1 MNYKG
6 YSAIIEVDTEAE
18 ILFGRVI
25 DINDVITFK
34 GKTVEEARQEFHNSV
49 DDYLAYC
56 EDLGEEPDKPFSG
69 KLPFRTTPENHR
81 KIFIAAKKSGKSI
94 NAWMDE
100 VLANAAEKFINAY
113 KYLILLLNQLINCRN
128 IR

>member
-1 MNYKG
+1 MMTYKG

-56 EDLGEEPDKPFSG
+56 ENLGEEPDKPFSG
-69 KLPFRTTPENHR
+69 KLPFRTSPENHR

-100 VLANAAEKFINAY
+100 VLANAAEKFINV
-113 KYLILLLNQLINCRN
+113 
-128 IR
+128 

>member
-1 MNYKG
+1 VQYSENLTNAIVLLLISSDDIIDKSINRTMMTYKG

-34 GKTVEEARQEFHNSV
+34 AKTIEEARQEFHNSV

-56 EDLGEEPDKPFSG
+56 EDLGE
-69 KLPFRTTPENHR
+69 
-81 KIFIAAKKSGKSI
+81 
-94 NAWMDE
+94 
-100 VLANAAEKFINAY
+100 
-113 KYLILLLNQLINCRN
+113 
-128 IR
+128 

>member
-1 MNYKG
+1 MQYSENLTNAIVLLLISSDDIIDKSINRTMMTYKG

-34 GKTVEEARQEFHNSV
+34 AKTIEEARQEFHNSV

-56 EDLGEEPDKPFSG
+56 EDLGE
-69 KLPFRTTPENHR
+69 
-81 KIFIAAKKSGKSI
+81 
-94 NAWMDE
+94 
-100 VLANAAEKFINAY
+100 
-113 KYLILLLNQLINCRN
+113 
-128 IR
+128 